1 MLFRKKKDRL
11 EAALEDNGE
20 PNSWERSLVREVVQA
35 NLKEA
40 RRSRRWGILF
50 KSLLFVYLFAL
61 LWLAL
66 QDDLTESVSLEKE
79 HTALIDVKGIIASGT
94 KASADTIVE
103 GLRDAFE
110 DKKTKGIILRINSP
124 GGSPVQSGYVY
135 DEIKRLRKEHENIP
149 VYAVIAD
156 LGASGAYYIAAAA
169 DAIYADQASLVGSIG
184 VLMNGF
190 GFVDTLKELGVERR
204 LLTAGEHKG
213 IMDPFSPMKEEDQAI
228 IQSMLDA
235 IHAQFVAKVKEGRGD
250 KLAQRDDLFSG
261 LFWTGEQALEMGL
274 VDALG
279 SSGYV
284 AREVIGAKKIVDF
297 TPKEDWFKRFSDR
310 VGVSFAEGLKSVY
323 GLEAMPV
330 LR

>member
-135 DEIKRLRKEHENIP
+135 DEIRRLRTKHKDIP
-149 VYAVIAD
+149 IYAVITD
-156 LGASGAYYIAAAA
+156 IGASGAYYMASAA
-169 DAIYADQASLVGSIG
+169 DAIYADKASIVGSIG

-190 GFVDTLKELGVERR
+190 GFVETLKELGIERR
-204 LLTAGEHKG
+204 LLTAGDNKG
-213 IMDPFSPMKEEDQAI
+213 MLDPFSPMSEKHESFVRALLERV
-228 IQSMLDA
+228 
-235 IHAQFVAKVKEGRGD
+235 HGQFITAVKQGRKD
-250 KLAQRDDLFSG
+250 KLVNQDEIFSG
-261 LFWTGEQALEMGL
+261 LFWSGEEAVELGL

-284 AREVIGAKKIVDF
+284 AREIIGVEEVVDF
-297 TPKEDWFKRFSDR
+297 TPKEDWMKRFTERLGASMA
-310 VGVSFAEGLKSVY
+310 GVLTETLGMHTAPL
-323 GLEAMPV
+323 